1 MPQQGYRVYAENL
14 GIIEYK
20 VHRRMQLGLYTLIQM
35 NMKFLVMNQ
44 RQINNNR
51 ALQIIISTSF

>member
-1 MPQQGYRVYAENL
+1 MPQQGYKIYAENL
-14 GIIEYK
+14 SIIEYK
-20 VHRRMQLGLYTLIQM
+20 VHRRMQLRLCTLIQM
-35 NMKFLVMNQ
+35 NMNFLVMNQ